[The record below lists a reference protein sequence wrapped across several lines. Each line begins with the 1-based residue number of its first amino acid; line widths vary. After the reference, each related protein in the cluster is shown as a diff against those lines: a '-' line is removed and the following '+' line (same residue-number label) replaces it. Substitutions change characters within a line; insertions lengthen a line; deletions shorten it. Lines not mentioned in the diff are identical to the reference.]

1 MEEKVYYRM
10 DTKRVIESLGS
21 SEKGISEEE
30 ANARRAKYGS
40 NELPRGKR
48 ISLIK
53 LFFEQFKDI
62 LILILL
68 VAIVVEFIVILMGE
82 GGNIVD
88 VIAIAGFI
96 VMNSIIGLVSEY
108 RSEKEML
115 ALKKITEGLNVRVQR
130 PDGLH
135 IIDNRFLVPG
145 EVILIEMGDKVS
157 ADARIIESLNLEID
171 EAPLTGESKPVK
183 KNAKVIDKEAALGDR
198 KNMIFSGTTVTYGRG
213 TAVVTDTGLKTQI
226 GRIATLLSEIEEAET
241 PLQRKMTKVG
251 FQLGILI
258 IAVCI
263 LVFIVGTIKAFVTG
277 IPIDATLIIGLILA
291 SVALAVAAMPS
302 GLPVVITTCLALG
315 MREMAQERALIK
327 KLKAVETL
335 GSVNVICSDKTGT
348 LTKNEMTIR
357 ILYAN
362 DDIITVTGVGYIPK
376 GEFSGE
382 NNKKIQPL
390 EDLHTELLLRIGAL
404 CGTSIIQEKDG
415 QWVIYGDP
423 TEGCLLTVAMKAG
436 INIDELKS
444 KYPQIGEIPFSSDLK
459 RMTTIHTTPGN
470 EIHAYIKGAL
480 DIILDRCNS
489 IYKDGKSQPIT
500 EKDRLHILKLNE
512 DYSSQQLRI
521 LAMAYRQ
528 LKNDKIESYE
538 GVDND
543 LTFVGFVGML
553 DPPREAVPPAIKE
566 CKRAGIEIKMIT
578 GDHPATANAIA
589 KEIGLIAIGEER
601 NTIVGADFPR
611 KTNGEIEKA
620 KVFARI
626 APENKLKVVQILLA
640 KNNIVAVTGD
650 GVNDAPALKSANIGI
665 AMGIIGTDVAKEAAD
680 MTLTDDN
687 FATIVSAVRK
697 GRNIFENIIKT
708 IFYLLSCNIGEI
720 LVIFIWLIIGPSLLP
735 LVTAIIPLLPLQLL
749 WVNLITDSLP
759 AISLAK
765 EPLDLRLME
774 QPPRRV
780 KEPIFTRRFTINI
793 AIIGVLI
800 CIGTLGL
807 FYYGLLKGIHQ
818 WGTGDPLIED
828 QIYRYATS
836 LAFMTVIMFE
846 NWNIYC
852 SRSLKHSI
860 FKIKAQNYYMHL
872 AIFIAIILQV
882 ITIYIPPLNSVF
894 HTYPLDWVDWILIV
908 AVSSSVVGV
917 TELYKILWKWWDKRA
932 TQSLPK
938 S

>member
-1 MEEKVYYRM
+1 
-10 DTKRVIESLGS
+10 
-21 SEKGISEEE
+21 
-30 ANARRAKYGS
+30 
-40 NELPRGKR
+40 
-48 ISLIK
+48 
-53 LFFEQFKDI
+53 
-62 LILILL
+62 
-68 VAIVVEFIVILMGE
+68 
-82 GGNIVD
+82 
-88 VIAIAGFI
+88 
-96 VMNSIIGLVSEY
+96 
-108 RSEKEML
+108 
-115 ALKKITEGLNVRVQR
+115 
-130 PDGLH
+130 
-135 IIDNRFLVPG
+135 
-145 EVILIEMGDKVS
+145 
-157 ADARIIESLNLEID
+157 
-171 EAPLTGESKPVK
+171 
-183 KNAKVIDKEAALGDR
+183 
-198 KNMIFSGTTVTYGRG
+198 
-213 TAVVTDTGLKTQI
+213 
-226 GRIATLLSEIEEAET
+226 
-241 PLQRKMTKVG
+241 
-251 FQLGILI
+251 
-258 IAVCI
+258 
-263 LVFIVGTIKAFVTG
+263 
-277 IPIDATLIIGLILA
+277 
-291 SVALAVAAMPS
+291 
-302 GLPVVITTCLALG
+302 
-315 MREMAQERALIK
+315 
-327 KLKAVETL
+327 
-335 GSVNVICSDKTGT
+335 
-348 LTKNEMTIR
+348 
-357 ILYAN
+357 
-362 DDIITVTGVGYIPK
+362 
-376 GEFSGE
+376 
-382 NNKKIQPL
+382 
-390 EDLHTELLLRIGAL
+390 
-404 CGTSIIQEKDG
+404 
-415 QWVIYGDP
+415 
-423 TEGCLLTVAMKAG
+423 
-436 INIDELKS
+436 
-444 KYPQIGEIPFSSDLK
+444 
-459 RMTTIHTTPGN
+459 
-470 EIHAYIKGAL
+470 
-480 DIILDRCNS
+480 
-489 IYKDGKSQPIT
+489 
-500 EKDRLHILKLNE
+500 
-512 DYSSQQLRI
+512 
-521 LAMAYRQ
+521 
-528 LKNDKIESYE
+528 
-538 GVDND
+538 
-543 LTFVGFVGML
+543 
-553 DPPREAVPPAIKE
+553 
-566 CKRAGIEIKMIT
+566 
-578 GDHPATANAIA
+578 
-589 KEIGLIAIGEER
+589 
-601 NTIVGADFPR
+601 
-611 KTNGEIEKA
+611 
-620 KVFARI
+620 
-626 APENKLKVVQILLA
+626 VVQILLA